1 MALNQTI
8 ISPLTLISGS
18 ISSYTLPSGS
28 IQGNA
33 QRIIAAALPTFNAPV
48 WQSKIIHTP
57 FTTTSGTAV
66 TVPSSTITL
75 LNSTRYVFNGYV
87 AGASATNT
95 IGFRIGILLDNATTN
110 VYAIEIPSGTTAT
123 TFGIQQ
129 TPATVNAPVSSATNY
144 FTCVIKAIVF
154 TAAAGTP
161 TFSLT
166 LNAETA
172 GTTVAVGPS
181 VIHYRS
187 Y

>member
-1 MALNQTI
+1 MALNPTI

-18 ISSYTLPSGS
+18 ISAYTRPSES

-33 QRIIAAALPTFNAPV
+33 QTIIASALPTFNAPV
-48 WQSKIIHTP
+48 WQSKIINTP

-75 LNSTRYVFNGYV
+75 ANSTKYIFNGYV
-87 AGASATNT
+87 TGASATNT
-95 IGFRIGILLDNATTN
+95 IGFRIGILLANATTN
-110 VYAIEIPSGTTAT
+110 VYAIEIPSSTTAT
-123 TFGIQQ
+123 TFGIQV
-129 TPATVNAPVSSATNY
+129 TPTTANAPVSSATNY

-181 VIHYRS
+181 VIYYRS

>member
-66 TVPSSTITL
+66 TVSGSTITL
-75 LNSTRYVFNGYV
+75 ANSTKYIINGYV
-87 AGASATNT
+87 TGASATNT
-95 IGFRIGILLDNATTN
+95 IGFRIGILLANATTN
-110 VYAIEIPSGTTAT
+110 VYAIEIPSSTTAT
-123 TFGIQQ
+123 TFGIQI
-129 TPATVNAPVSSATNY
+129 TPTTLNAPASSATNY
-144 FTCVIKAIVF
+144 FVCIIRAIVF
-154 TAAAGTP
+154 TAAAGSP

>member
-18 ISSYTLPSGS
+18 ISAYTIPSGS

-33 QRIIAAALPTFNAPV
+33 QRITSSALSTFNAPV
-48 WQSKIIHTP
+48 WQHKILNNP

-66 TVPSSTITL
+66 TVPDSTITL

-87 AGASATNT
+87 TGASATNT
-95 IGFRIGILLDNATTN
+95 IGFRIGILLANATTN
-110 VYAIEIPSGTTAT
+110 VYAIEIPSTTTAT
-123 TFGIQQ
+123 TFGIQV
-129 TPATVNAPVSSATNY
+129 TPTTLTSPVSSATNY
-144 FTCVIKAIVF
+144 YTCVIKALVI
-154 TAAAGTP
+154 TAAAGLP
-161 TFSLT
+161 TFSLQ
-166 LNAETA
+166 LSAETA

-181 VIHYRS
+181 VINYRS

>member
-1 MALNQTI
+1 MPLNPII

-18 ISSYTLPSGS
+18 ISAYTLPSGS

-33 QRIIAAALPTFNAPV
+33 QRIISSALPTFNAPV
-48 WQSKIIHTP
+48 WQSKILNDP

-66 TVPSSTITL
+66 TVPGSTISL
-75 LNSTRYVFNGYV
+75 LNSRRYVFNGYV
-87 AGASATNT
+87 TGASASAT
-95 IGFRIGILLDNATTN
+95 IGFRIGISLANATTN

-129 TPATVNAPVSSATNY
+129 TPATVNAPVSNINNY
-144 FTCVIKAIVF
+144 YMCIIRAIVF
-154 TAAAGTP
+154 TAAAGSP

-172 GTTVAVGPS
+172 GNTVAVGPS
-181 VIHYRS
+181 VIHYRT

>member
-18 ISSYTLPSGS
+18 ISAYTLPSGS
-28 IQGNA
+28 VQGNT
-33 QRIIAAALPTFNAPV
+33 QLITSSVLPVFNAPV
-48 WQSKIIHTP
+48 WQSKILNTP

-66 TVPSSTITL
+66 TVTDSTITL
-75 LNSTRYVFNGYV
+75 LNSTKYVFNGYV
-87 AGASATNT
+87 TGASATNT
-95 IGFRIGILLDNATTN
+95 IGFRIGILLANATTN
-110 VYAIEIPSGTTAT
+110 VYAIEIPSSTTAT

-129 TPATVNAPVSSATNY
+129 TPATANAPVSSATNY
-144 FTCVIKAIVF
+144 FVCVLKAVVI
-154 TAAAGTP
+154 TAAAGSP
-161 TFSLT
+161 TFALQ

>member
-8 ISPLTLISGS
+8 ISPLTIISGS
-18 ISSYTLPSGS
+18 ISAYTQPSGS

-33 QRIIAAALPTFNAPV
+33 QRITSSALPVFNAPV
-48 WQSKIIHTP
+48 WESKILNTP

-66 TVPSSTITL
+66 TVPGSTIAL
-75 LNSTRYVFNGYV
+75 ANSRRYVFNGYV
-87 AGASATNT
+87 TGASATNT
-95 IGFRIGILLDNATTN
+95 IGFRIGILLANATTN
-110 VYAIEIPSGTTAT
+110 VYAIEIPSGATAT

-144 FTCVIKAIVF
+144 FMCIIRAVVF
-154 TAAAGTP
+154 TAAAGSP
-161 TFSLT
+161 TFSLQ

>member
-18 ISSYTLPSGS
+18 ISAYTLPSGS

-33 QRIIAAALPTFNAPV
+33 QRVTGSVLPVFNSSV
-48 WQSKIIHTP
+48 WQSKILNFP

-66 TVPSSTITL
+66 VVNDSTITL
-75 LNSTRYVFNGYV
+75 ANSTKYIFNGYV
-87 AGASATNT
+87 TGASATNT
-95 IGFRIGILLDNATTN
+95 IGFRIGIQLANATTN
-110 VYAIEIPSGTTAT
+110 VYAIEIPSGTAAT

-129 TPATVNAPVSSATNY
+129 TPATANAPVSSATNY
-144 FTCVIKAIVF
+144 YVCVIKAIIF
-154 TAAAGTP
+154 TAAAGSP
-161 TFSLT
+161 TFALT

-181 VIHYRS
+181 VIYYRS

>member
-18 ISSYTLPSGS
+18 ISAYTLPSGS

-33 QRIIAAALPTFNAPV
+33 QRITSSALPVFDAPV
-48 WQSKIIHTP
+48 WQSKILNTP

-66 TVPSSTITL
+66 TVTDSTITL
-75 LNSTRYVFNGYV
+75 ANSTKYVFNGYV
-87 AGASATNT
+87 TGASAANT
-95 IGFRIGILLDNATTN
+95 IGFRIGILLANATTN
-110 VYAIEIPSGTTAT
+110 VYAIEMPPSTNAIA
-123 TFGIQQ
+123 FGIQQ
-129 TPATVNAPVSSATNY
+129 TPATGNAPTSNATNY
-144 FTCVIKAIVF
+144 YVGIIKAIVF